1 MKKTGVRQMIFGILG
16 SLACG
21 VSVMGCYPLVPAYFT
36 ALYLEQV
43 NGVVLLAFMY
53 IGMTLFMP
61 LTAAVKYGV
70 TLIVMIGAVKLI
82 EWANEGCP
90 AFLAG
95 VMAGLTTLILS
106 FCGSLLEWKNQPDE
120 MGRVFRRVV
129 DVPDEDVFQ
138 RGHLVSSPAPFFKGR
153 NELGERPFF
162 VDRHDLVANSVRG
175 SVQGN
180 GQTDLP
186 VIGRQ
191 FFQAGHESRRGDGDV
206 ARPYFQTA
214 VGSDDFQGIHH
225 VVKIGK
231 GFPHAH
237 EDDVVDPF
245 SRDGFRG
252 ENLPDD
258 FPRGERSEE
267 HTSELSHNR
276 ESRMP
281 SSA

>member
-106 FCGSLLEWKNQPDE
+106 FCGSLLEWKNQPDTFPDGVDAGATE
-120 MGRVFRRVV
+120 NRGTAGAGKWRAAQKLCGVFSGA
-129 DVPDEDVFQ
+129 VPDI
-138 RGHLVSSPAPFFKGR
+138 FKYECR
-153 NELGERPFF
+153 KR
-162 VDRHDLVANSVRG
+162 
-175 SVQGN
+175 
-180 GQTDLP
+180 
-186 VIGRQ
+186 
-191 FFQAGHESRRGDGDV
+191 
-206 ARPYFQTA
+206 
-214 VGSDDFQGIHH
+214 
-225 VVKIGK
+225 KICCG
-231 GFPHAH
+231 
-237 EDDVVDPF
+237 
-245 SRDGFRG
+245 
-252 ENLPDD
+252 
-258 FPRGERSEE
+258 
-267 HTSELSHNR
+267 
-276 ESRMP
+276 
-281 SSA
+281 